1 MKKQIGV
8 IVAAVLL
15 FATVLSGCLNDVDEQ
30 DTTPTVEFP
39 PLDMLSL
46 KVEDLPDGYV
56 KWSEEY
62 NLSVSISKII
72 PAIKVYDITFIYKE
86 PINNT
91 GFPMIQLT
99 LASFNSSEDAETV
112 LYNSSEQM
120 SNILDEMLNNTSVE
134 NVEQVGN
141 ISIYKLYEGSMGEE
155 YEYQNATWS
164 FIYFKIENIVAFVLL
179 DEIPSSEI
187 DYVAFTIKYAEIVEE
202 RINANLQ

>member
-15 FATVLSGCLNDVDEQ
+15 FAAVLSGCLNDVDEQ
-30 DTTPTVEFP
+30 DTTPTVKFP
-39 PLDMLSL
+39 PLDTLSL
-46 KVEDLPDGYV
+46 KIEDLPDGYV

-72 PAIKVYDITFIYKE
+72 PAVEVYDVTFIYKE
-86 PINNT
+86 PANNT
-91 GFPMIQLT
+91 GFPMMQLT

-120 SNILDEMLNNTSVE
+120 SNILDGMLNKTSVE

-141 ISIYKLYEGSMGEE
+141 TSIYNLYEGSMGAE
-155 YEYQNATWS
+155 YGYQNATWS
-164 FIYFKIENIVAFVLL
+164 FIYFRIENIVAFVLL
-179 DEIPSSEI
+179 DEIPPSEI
-187 DYVAFTIKYAEIVEE
+187 DYVGFTIKYAEIVEE
-202 RINANLQ
+202 RINASLQ

>member
-15 FATVLSGCLNDVDEQ
+15 FAAVLSGCLNDVDEQ
-30 DTTPTVEFP
+30 DTTPTVKFP
-39 PLDMLSL
+39 PLDTLSL
-46 KVEDLPDGYV
+46 KIEDLPDGYV

-72 PAIKVYDITFIYKE
+72 PAVEVYDVTFIYKE
-86 PINNT
+86 PANNT
-91 GFPMIQLT
+91 GFPMMQLT

-112 LYNSSEQM
+112 LYNSSEQI

-141 ISIYKLYEGSMGEE
+141 TSIYKLYEGSMGAE
-155 YEYQNATWS
+155 YGYQNATWS
-164 FIYFKIENIVAFVLL
+164 FIYFRIENIVAFVLL
-179 DEIPSSEI
+179 DEIPSSEM
-187 DYVAFTIKYAEIVEE
+187 DYVGFTIKYAEIVEE
-202 RINANLQ
+202 RINASLQ